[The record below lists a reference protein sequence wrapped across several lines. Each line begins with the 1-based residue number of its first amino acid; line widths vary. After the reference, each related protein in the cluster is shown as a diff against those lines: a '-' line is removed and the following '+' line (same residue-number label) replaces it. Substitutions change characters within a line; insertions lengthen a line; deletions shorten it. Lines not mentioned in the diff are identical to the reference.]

1 MVVFLTGAN
10 GGIGSAIS
18 SLLKSKN
25 IKVVEPSSSEL
36 NLTGDLNVGNEPING
51 FIHCA
56 GINIL
61 ANHSNITQEN
71 LYKIFEVNTFSF
83 LKLCSKLN
91 LINGSNVIGI
101 GSLYSTL
108 TKENRIQYAM
118 SKHAMYGAV
127 KTLALEMAENDIKV
141 NLISP
146 GFVDT
151 KLTRK
156 NNTKER
162 IEFLENN
169 IPLGLTTAEEIAK
182 ICLYFIT
189 ENKFITGQNIIVDGG
204 YSLRNL

>member
-1 MVVFLTGAN
+1 MVVFLTGSN
-10 GGIGSAIS
+10 GGIGSAVS
-18 SLLKSKN
+18 RLLKAEN
-25 IKVVEPSSSEL
+25 IKVIEPSSSEL
-36 NLTGDLNVGNEPING
+36 NLNDSLNVTKEPIDG

-61 ANHSNITQEN
+61 AKHSEVNQED
-71 LYKIFEVNTFSF
+71 LYKLFEINTFSF
-83 LKLCSKLN
+83 VKLCGKLN
-91 LINGSNVIGI
+91 FAKGSNILGI

-127 KTLALEMAENDIKV
+127 KTLALEMAENNIKV

-151 KLTRK
+151 NLTRK

-162 IEFLENN
+162 IDFLQNN
-169 IPLGLTTAEEIAK
+169 IPLGLTTPEEIAK
-182 ICLYFIT
+182 ICLYFVRG
-189 ENKFITGQNIIVDGG
+189 NKFITGQNIIVDGG